1 MDCKKIIDFFFA
13 VPLDIIQDFGAFG
26 VSLFFLLS
34 GFLFTYNG
42 NYKNEAKKTFKKT
55 MKTYV
60 GCLMAFFFVLY
71 STKIDLDNKN
81 NLLESIFDKTM
92 D

>member
-1 MDCKKIIDFFFA
+1 
-13 VPLDIIQDFGAFG
+13 
-26 VSLFFLLS
+26 
-34 GFLFTYNG
+34 
-42 NYKNEAKKTFKKT
+42 

-60 GCLMAFFFVLY
+60 GCLMAIFFILY

>member
-1 MDCKKIIDFFFA
+1 MF
-13 VPLDIIQDFGAFG
+13 
-26 VSLFFLLS
+26 
-34 GFLFTYNG
+34 NG
-42 NYKNEAKKTFKKT
+42 I
-55 MKTYV
+55 
-60 GCLMAFFFVLY
+60 FFVLY